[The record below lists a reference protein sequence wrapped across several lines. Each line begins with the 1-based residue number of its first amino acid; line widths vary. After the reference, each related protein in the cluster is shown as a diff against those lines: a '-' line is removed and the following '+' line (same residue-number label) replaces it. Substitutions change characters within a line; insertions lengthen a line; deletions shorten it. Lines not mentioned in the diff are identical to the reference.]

1 MNEVLLER
9 GGAIVHKGRVVENN
23 PLPHLGAKVELQ
35 TGFTLR
41 SFFELLVRYPIL
53 CDLNSFLGSY
63 PGQYRGSPGGGA
75 AVEGLDALEFGKTVE
90 MIGFPGKPRLEIY
103 TSLYGRQGESQRD
116 IRPFPIEG
124 ILDVPLRFAK
134 LKHIIFGDKADIF
147 EFETVITLFEFLDG
161 IAWAL
166 SFQSTPP
173 QCGLRR

>member
-1 MNEVLLER
+1 MNEVLLEK
-9 GGAIVHKGRVVENN
+9 GGAIVHKGKVVENE
-23 PLPHLGAKVELQ
+23 PLLCLGAKVELE

-41 SFFELLVRYPIL
+41 SFFELLRRYPVF
-53 CDLNSFLGSY
+53 CGLNSFLGSFLE
-63 PGQYRGSPGGGA
+63 QYRKNPQAGP
-75 AVEGLDALEFGKTVE
+75 AVEGLDVLEFGKTVE

-103 TSLYGRQGESQRD
+103 TSLNGRQGESLRE

-124 ILDVPLRFAK
+124 LLGVPLRFSR

-147 EFETVITLFEFLDG
+147 EFETVITLFEFLEG

-173 QCGLRR
+173 HCGLRR